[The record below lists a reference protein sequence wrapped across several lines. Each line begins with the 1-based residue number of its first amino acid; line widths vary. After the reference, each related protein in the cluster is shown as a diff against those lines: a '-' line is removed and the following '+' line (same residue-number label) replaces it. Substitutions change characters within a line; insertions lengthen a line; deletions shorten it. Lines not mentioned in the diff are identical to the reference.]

1 MIISIKIHRLA
12 YECKDEN
19 PEFLNMLEI
28 LGEADLLG
36 DAESYKKMTKD
47 YLDQISE
54 RIETLTQNVKTINDI
69 LAKLKKTLD
78 LTPFPQKTE
87 DSQTAMQKCKEL
99 GIVGEFK
106 SGDITIDKIDLAKI
120 KNLSFEE
127 QEKYLSLLGFHNTQ
141 YNQLEFLIHAIE
153 NGKQV
158 CGIDYLTSQF
168 KSDATLS
175 TSIITMANTAIYYDR
190 KYGFIMKP
198 DKTKVLYAATSNIN
212 SGYGKGRDESG
223 KYISQSNNM
232 DYTNL
237 LEYIKNSRMEA
248 QGGHSELITIDNEV
262 AAIFVKEGCEDKMP
276 KELVKFAHERKLPL
290 IVVPKSKFE
299 DEEEV

>member
-12 YECKDEN
+12 YECKDGN
-19 PEFLNMLEI
+19 TEFLKMLKI
-28 LGEADLLG
+28 LGRADLLG
-36 DAESYKKMTKD
+36 DDESYKIRNED

-54 RIETLTQNVKTINDI
+54 RIETLTQKVKTINDI

-78 LTPFPQKTE
+78 FTPFPQKTE
-87 DSQTAMQKCKEL
+87 DRQTVMQKCKEL

-106 SGDITIDKIDLAKI
+106 LGDIKIDKIDLAKM

-141 YNQLEFLIHAIE
+141 YNQHEFLIHAIE

-158 CGIDYLTSQF
+158 VGIDYLTSQF

-175 TSIITMANTAIYYDR
+175 TSIITMANTATYR
-190 KYGFIMKP
+190 GRTYGFIMEP
-198 DKTKVLYAATSNIN
+198 DKTKVLSAETSNIS
-212 SGYGKGRDESG
+212 SGCGKGRNVSG

-237 LEYIKNSRMEA
+237 LEYLEYSKLCA
-248 QGGHSELITIDNEV
+248 QARYSELITIDNEV
-262 AAIFVKEGCEDKMP
+262 AAIFVKKGCEDNIP
-276 KELVKFAHERKLPL
+276 KELVEFAYKNNLPL
-290 IVVPKSKFE
+290 IVVPYTRTRG
-299 DEEEV
+299 